1 MRRIIFSPNAYDEF
15 GDWSEL
21 DRKVFKRLRL
31 LITETTR
38 EPFKGTG
45 KPEPLKGNFRGCW
58 SRRITEEHRLVYRVS
73 EDAIEIVSCYG
84 HYDN

>member
-1 MRRIIFSPNAYDEF
+1 MRNIIFSPSAYEEF
-15 GDWSEL
+15 GEWSEL
-21 DRKVFKRLRL
+21 DRKVFKRLRN
-31 LITETTR
+31 LITEITR

-58 SRRITEEHRLVYRVS
+58 SRRITDVHRLVYRVS
-73 EDAIEIVSCYG
+73 EDSIEIVSCFG